1 MSDTG
6 LFIVPARGGSKRLP
20 GKHMIPL
27 NGATLIERTARCLT
41 ESALG
46 FPVLLTTDAPDI
58 RSAGE
63 ALGWNAPFLRPAE
76 LASDSASTLDTI
88 LHALD
93 VHEAGAATPDVTVVI
108 QATSPF
114 RPAQAV
120 ADAIRL
126 LREDSTL
133 DAVVGMRRNTVPA
146 AYHYPEAANLTALNT
161 GLEPVLVP
169 NGTVY
174 AIRTEV
180 LRRDGTLFPE
190 RLGAVITD
198 WVGSIDIDTPDDWNI
213 AEALAAKGL
222 TGQVIGWAGTEL
234 PWSKA

>member
-1 MSDTG
+1 
-6 LFIVPARGGSKRLP
+6 
-20 GKHMIPL
+20 MIPL
-27 NGATLIERTARCLT
+27 MGATLIERTALCLR

-46 FPVLLTTDAPDI
+46 FPILLTTDAPDI

-76 LASDSASTLDTI
+76 LAGDSASTLDTI

-93 VHEAGAATPDVTVVI
+93 VFETGAARPDITVII

-114 RPAQAV
+114 RPAEAV

-126 LREDSTL
+126 LRRDGTL

-146 AYHYPEAANLTALNT
+146 AHHYQEAADLTALND
-161 GLEPVLVP
+161 GLGAVLVP

-180 LRRDGTLFPE
+180 LWRDGTLFPE

-198 WVGSIDIDTPDDWNI
+198 WVGSIDIDTPDDWRI
-213 AEALAAKGL
+213 AEALAAKEL
-222 TGQVIGWAGTEL
+222 TGQVIGWAGTGL
-234 PWSKA
+234 PWREA